1 MKNNF
6 EKFKEELTLDKTVN
20 LISESYDCG
29 LCPCEKECEDNT
41 SDDIS
46 CRSFLRKWLEK
57 ENNEQSIL
65 RANLLGGMNS
75 YIIELGD
82 EEILE
87 PWLMCGVPDGC
98 TEEELMEIA
107 EDEDEFRRIVKEFAK
122 LI

>member
-1 MKNNF
+1 LTKKIIDVIIFIVN
-6 EKFKEELTLDKTVN
+6 EREVFKM
-20 LISESYDCG
+20 
-29 LCPCEKECEDNT
+29 DNT
-41 SDDIS
+41 
-46 CRSFLRKWLEK
+46 L
-57 ENNEQSIL
+57 L

-107 EDEDEFRRIVKEFAK
+107 EDDDEFRRIAKEFAK